1 MLSNFGID
9 PNTGN
14 IERLDK
20 LKRNYP
26 SIEFKSILESVE
38 ETELPDG
45 TKNFDIINQHTGKPI
60 EPDYGSEDKS
70 LLNVNINT
78 FTSVRRKTDEM
89 ISRIKGAM
97 SDENIA
103 TYRLSLLGRAL
114 GQYRNWIP
122 TTFGERLK
130 AESYNMTMDEYEIG
144 RWRVAGRIALSGWSN
159 ASKTLLKMMVPFANK
174 DFSNLSENPK
184 MRQLYDLFIE
194 NNPSL
199 REKVSYEDYI
209 EEHAGKLRSLAREIQ
224 MFAAFFISLL
234 LLKWAIDDDEEKFF
248 LYAGLINSLE
258 RVNMELGFYLPVY
271 GTPGWDEFMKLVTK
285 DPLPVMSAFNNL
297 TGLVGNT
304 IGETIDMLAGV
315 ESGKTIAPSMS
326 GSNWDFS
333 FTEKKDP
340 QGKLHYLSNYAGLGN
355 VAKYAGLRDN
365 NNKKDSVWDY
375 VFGESGETNKQ

>member
-1 MLSNFGID
+1 
-9 PNTGN
+9 
-14 IERLDK
+14 
-20 LKRNYP
+20 
-26 SIEFKSILESVE
+26 
-38 ETELPDG
+38 
-45 TKNFDIINQHTGKPI
+45 
-60 EPDYGSEDKS
+60 
-70 LLNVNINT
+70 
-78 FTSVRRKTDEM
+78 
-89 ISRIKGAM
+89 
-97 SDENIA
+97 
-103 TYRLSLLGRAL
+103 
-114 GQYRNWIP
+114 
-122 TTFGERLK
+122 
-130 AESYNMTMDEYEIG
+130 
-144 RWRVAGRIALSGWSN
+144 
-159 ASKTLLKMMVPFANK
+159 
-174 DFSNLSENPK
+174 
-184 MRQLYDLFIE
+184 
-194 NNPSL
+194 
-199 REKVSYEDYI
+199 
-209 EEHAGKLRSLAREIQ
+209 